1 MFSIS
6 KFELPKFELPKF
18 ELSKFELPQDARLYQ
33 IASLSLFLLVGF
45 ATRDWTL
52 HPEVVASAIATC
64 LLTQYLFL
72 KYLFLKVP
80 LPKGDLGGS
89 RSEITIESFY
99 SPMITSLGLSIL
111 LRVDHWWIMV
121 FAAVMAIAS
130 KFIIQFNHKHVF
142 NPANFGIVAA
152 LVLTREAWVS
162 PGQWGESAWYG
173 VMFLVC
179 GGLVLRK
186 VGRFDTTIAF
196 LGFYVGLE
204 LLRNLYLGW
213 TWDVW
218 AHRMMSGSLVMFSLF
233 MITDP
238 RTIPDTRLGRGIWVF
253 SIAFLTFILRNFF
266 FLNTAVFFALFA
278 IAPMAVVCDRVFKGD
293 RFVWAAD
300 AGG

>member
-1 MFSIS
+1 MQDSPPWFTW
-6 KFELPKFELPKF
+6 
-18 ELSKFELPQDARLYQ
+18 PQDARLYQ
-33 IASLSLFLLVGF
+33 IASLSIFLLVGF

-52 HPEVVASAIATC
+52 HPEVVVSAIATC

-72 KYLFLKVP
+72 KVP
-80 LPKGDLGGS
+80 LPKGDLG
-89 RSEITIESFY
+89 RSNPTITIESFY
-99 SPMITSLGLSIL
+99 SPMITALGLSIL

-121 FAAVMAIAS
+121 FAGAMAIAS
-130 KFIIQFNHKHVF
+130 KFIIQVNHKHVF
-142 NPANFGIVAA
+142 NPANFGIVSA

-162 PGQWGESAWYG
+162 PGQWGESVWYC

-196 LGFYVGLE
+196 LGFYIGLE

-238 RTIPDTRLGRGIWVF
+238 RTIPDTRLGRGVWVF
-253 SIAFLTFILRNFF
+253 SIALLTFVLRNFF
-266 FLNTAVFFALFA
+266 FLNTAVFFALFLV
-278 IAPMAVVCDRVFKGD
+278 APMAVICDRVFKGD
-293 RFVWAAD
+293 RFVWGAD
-300 AGG
+300 AGVTTV

>member
-1 MFSIS
+1 MFSI
-6 KFELPKFELPKF
+6 PKFEW
-18 ELSKFELPQDARLYQ
+18 PQDARLYQ

-72 KYLFLKVP
+72 KGP
-80 LPKGDLGGS
+80 LLKGDLGGS
-89 RSEITIESFY
+89 TPKMTIESFY

-121 FAAVMAIAS
+121 FAGAMAIAS
-130 KFIIQFNHKHVF
+130 KFIIQVNHKHVF
-142 NPANFGIVAA
+142 NPANFGIVSA
-152 LVLTREAWVS
+152 LVLTQEAWVS
-162 PGQWGESAWYG
+162 PGQWGESVWYC
-173 VMFLVC
+173 VMFLVF

-196 LGFYVGLE
+196 LGFYIGLE

-253 SIAFLTFILRNFF
+253 SIALLTFILRNSF

-278 IAPMAVVCDRVFKGD
+278 VAPMAVVCDRVFKGD
-293 RFVWAAD
+293 RFVWGATGRSGDGMAT
-300 AGG
+300 G

>member
-6 KFELPKFELPKF
+6 KFDWLKFDWL
-18 ELSKFELPQDARLYQ
+18 KFELPQDARLYQ

-72 KYLFLKVP
+72 KVP

-89 RSEITIESFY
+89 SPKITIESFY

-121 FAAVMAIAS
+121 FASAMAIAS
-130 KFIIQFNHKHVF
+130 KFIIQVDRKHVF
-142 NPANFGIVAA
+142 NPANFGIVSA

-162 PGQWGESAWYG
+162 PGQWGESAWYC

-196 LGFYVGLE
+196 LGFYIGLE

-238 RTIPDTRLGRGIWVF
+238 RTIPDTRVGRGVWVF
-253 SIAFLTFILRNFF
+253 SIALLTFVLRNFF
-266 FLNTAVFFALFA
+266 FLNTAVFFALFLV
-278 IAPMAVVCDRVFKGD
+278 APMAVVCDRVFKGD
-293 RFVWAAD
+293 RFVWRSVDGMAT
-300 AGG
+300 G

>member
-1 MFSIS
+1 MFRI
-6 KFELPKFELPKF
+6 P
-18 ELSKFELPQDARLYQ
+18 KFELPQDARLYQ

-52 HPEVVASAIATC
+52 HPEVVASAIVTC

-72 KYLFLKVP
+72 KVS
-80 LPKGDLGGS
+80 LPNEDLGQS
-89 RSEITIESFY
+89 RSAITIESFY

-121 FAAVMAIAS
+121 FAAAMAIGS
-130 KFIIQFNHKHVF
+130 KFVIQVNHKHVF
-142 NPANFGIVAA
+142 NPANFGIISA

-162 PGQWGESAWYG
+162 PGQWGESAWYC

-196 LGFYVGLE
+196 LAVYIGLE

-218 AHRMMSGSLVMFSLF
+218 VHRMMSGSLVMFSLF

-253 SIAFLTFILRNFF
+253 SIAFLTFVLRNFF

-278 IAPMAVVCDRVFKGD
+278 IAPLAVICDRVFVGD
-293 RFVWAAD
+293 RFVWRSGVDGAT
-300 AGG
+300 G